1 MDEQASRFVGSIPE
15 NYDAGLGPF
24 IFFDYARD
32 LAHRVAAVEPT
43 SVLELAAGTGILS
56 RALGDANSENC
67 RLVVSDLNAPMLEV
81 AKSKFAV
88 NDQVNFDVA
97 DATSLQYEDSSFDA
111 VACQF
116 GVMFF
121 PDKLQSYR
129 EVHRVLKTG
138 GRYVFNVWTSWAENP
153 FARIAHE
160 AVQAL
165 FPSDP
170 PGFYKVPF
178 SYHDPEAIS
187 DSLLSAG
194 FDSVTTE
201 HVAITSKITSA
212 SVFAR
217 GLIFGNPVFEEITL
231 RGGDPEEVFETVKQ
245 TLETQL
251 GDSMPLQALVVQ
263 ALKT

>member
-1 MDEQASRFVGSIPE
+1 MNEQASRFVGSIPE
-15 NYDAGLGPF
+15 NYDQGLGPF
-24 IFFDYARD
+24 IFIDYARD
-32 LAHRVAAVEPT
+32 LAHRVAALRPD

-56 RALGDANSENC
+56 SVLSDAIPQCC
-67 RLVVSDLNAPMLEV
+67 RLIVSDLNAPMLEV
-81 AKSKFAV
+81 AKSKFGK
-88 NDQVNFDVA
+88 NDQVGFEVV
-97 DATSLQYEDSSFDA
+97 DASDLQYGESSFDA

-138 GRYVFNVWTSWAENP
+138 GSYLFNVWTSWAENP
-153 FARIAHE
+153 FAQITHE
-160 AVQAL
+160 AVETL

-178 SYHDPEAIS
+178 GYHDPDEIRDA
-187 DSLLSAG
+187 LLSAG

-201 HVAITSKITSA
+201 PVAITAKITSA
-212 SVFAR
+212 AVFAK

-231 RGGDPEEVFETVKQ
+231 RGGDPDVVFASVKQ
-245 TLETQL
+245 TIENRL

-263 ALKT
+263 AKKT